1 MHMTVVG
8 TQSQSEPRDVLTTL
22 SVWHCALRP
31 ATGSS
36 SSSNYMLIY
45 TSGSGISDGISVCY

>member
-1 MHMTVVG
+1 MTVVG